1 MDQSQYY
8 CKWYADCGAQLNARA
23 ATNRIS
29 ICGHVLI
36 LHDILVLHAIGTL
49 KSTILLLMC
58 SCCPFLPFR
67 SKILVSLLA
76 LLQVLPSILNILFIV
91 HQEEL

>member
-49 KSTILLLMC
+49 KSTILLLM
-58 SCCPFLPFR
+58 
-67 SKILVSLLA
+67 
-76 LLQVLPSILNILFIV
+76 
-91 HQEEL
+91 